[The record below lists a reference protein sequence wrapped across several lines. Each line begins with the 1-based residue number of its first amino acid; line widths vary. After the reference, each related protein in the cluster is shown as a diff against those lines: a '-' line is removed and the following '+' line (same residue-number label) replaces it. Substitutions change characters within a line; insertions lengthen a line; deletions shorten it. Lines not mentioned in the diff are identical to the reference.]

1 MVRANGKQSQRVG
14 NLRNGQLGTLHFYRV
29 YATHYGRTEGAR
41 SGKHQPTHTPT
52 LRAPRVNRR
61 STQASPRLVFDRCGP
76 AHSRERRAQLST
88 FHRFHHLRSMRT
100 LCCRLAAAA
109 LLATAQALAS
119 VPGAVPP
126 RAAAP
131 RMIVLPVFDPM
142 VLKVCSL
149 GVVGLCA
156 QYLPPLELGQKAD
169 AAQIKE
175 QFKEIAKI
183 AHPDRL
189 RDDPQAL
196 EEFQRLSAR
205 CKQIPQIE

>member
-1 MVRANGKQSQRVG
+1 
-14 NLRNGQLGTLHFYRV
+14 
-29 YATHYGRTEGAR
+29 
-41 SGKHQPTHTPT
+41 
-52 LRAPRVNRR
+52 
-61 STQASPRLVFDRCGP
+61 
-76 AHSRERRAQLST
+76 
-88 FHRFHHLRSMRT
+88 
-100 LCCRLAAAA
+100 
-109 LLATAQALAS
+109 
-119 VPGAVPP
+119 
-126 RAAAP
+126 
-131 RMIVLPVFDPM
+131 MIVLPVFDPM

-205 CKQIPQIE
+205 CKQIPKIE